1 MEAEGAGA
9 QFMIV
14 VSLVLFLY
22 WFRYTCLLIL
32 SAKPARDYSAQV
44 ASANELRFP
53 EVRKELVSAFESRS
67 IEKLQMDL
75 ERDYR
80 LLTYLLRHGAR
91 FQAVSQILEQR
102 MLMFYFQTMKLRCA
116 LSRIVP
122 GFGRKKALEEMA
134 NILGHFANQMGERAL
149 A

>member
-1 MEAEGAGA
+1 
-9 QFMIV
+9 MIG

-44 ASANELRFP
+44 ASANELRFL
-53 EVRKELVSAFESRS
+53 EVREALASASESRY
-67 IEKLQMDL
+67 IEKLQRDL

-102 MLMFYFQTMKLRCA
+102 MLMLYFNVMKLRCA
-116 LSRIVP
+116 LSRVVP
-122 GFGRKKALEEMA
+122 GFERKGALEEMA

>member
-1 MEAEGAGA
+1 
-9 QFMIV
+9 MIF
-14 VSLVLFLY
+14 VSVVLFLY

-44 ASANELRFP
+44 ASANELRFLD
-53 EVRKELVSAFESRS
+53 VRDALASASESCFLGT
-67 IEKLQMDL
+67 LQKDL

-91 FQAVSQILEQR
+91 FQALSQRLEQR
-102 MLMFYFQTMKLRCA
+102 MLMLYFQAMKLRCA
-116 LSRIVP
+116 LSRVVP
-122 GFGRKKALEEMA
+122 GFDRKKPLEEMA